1 MLNIDVEEFLSDRVT
16 LKLFDDREHLA
27 TVEFELNE
35 RSGGALLAHEVAEIF
50 LVHSHTVRAG
60 WAINDGGDRAIDTQA
75 AGMTTAVVL
84 TTSDGETELLH
95 NCV

>member
-1 MLNIDVEEFLSDRVT
+1 MNIDVEEFLGDWVT
-16 LKLFDDREHLA
+16 LELFDDREHLA
-27 TVEFELNE
+27 AVEFELDE
-35 RSGGALLAHEVAEIF
+35 RSSGALLAHEVTEIF

-60 WAINDGGDRAIDTQA
+60 WAINNGGDRAIDTQT
-75 AGMTTAVVL
+75 AGVTTAVVL

>member
-1 MLNIDVEEFLSDRVT
+1 MLNIDVEEFLSDRVA

-27 TVEFELNE
+27 AIEFELNE
-35 RSGGALLAHEVAEIF
+35 RSGRALLAHEVAEIF

-60 WAINDGGDRAIDTQA
+60 WAINNGRDGAINTQA
-75 AGMTTAVVL
+75 AGVTTAVVL